1 MSDKEISQMTFS
13 ELIELIKS
21 LLDEVELRLMQVN

>member
-21 LLDEVELRLMQVN
+21 LLDEVELRLMQVI

>member
-1 MSDKEISQMTFS
+1 MNDKEISQMTFS

-21 LLDEVELRLMQVN
+21 LLDEVKLRLMQVI

>member
-1 MSDKEISQMTFS
+1 MNDKEISQMTFS

-21 LLDEVELRLMQVN
+21 LLDDVELRLMQVI